1 MKDFEGTKIKVYL
14 NSNYGWVF
22 VTGAYVKCEN
32 NFLAI
37 YNPQV
42 KKIQYFS
49 LFCIKDVEIMGE
61 YKENEEKSEDE

>member
-1 MKDFEGTKIKVYL
+1 MKDFEGKKIKVYL
-14 NSNYGWVF
+14 NANDGGVF
-22 VTGAYVKCEN
+22 VTGADVKCEN

-61 YKENEEKSEDE
+61 YKENEEESEGE

>member
-1 MKDFEGTKIKVYL
+1 MKDFEGKKIKVYL

-42 KKIQYFS
+42 KKIQ
-49 LFCIKDVEIMGE
+49 
-61 YKENEEKSEDE
+61 